1 MNRQKKEEIKKL
13 QEKLYGYGHWF
24 PNLLPDKW
32 TWETMWSFKTE
43 LEKRHKSGE
52 IPEVSF
58 CFLYGAIWDYI
69 KLM

>member
-1 MNRQKKEEIKKL
+1 MTRLKKEKIKKL
-13 QEKLYGYGHWF
+13 QETLFGYGQWF
-24 PNLLPDKW
+24 EGLLPQKW
-32 TWETMWSFKTE
+32 TWETMWSFKAE

-58 CFLYGAIWDYI
+58 CFLNGAIWDYI